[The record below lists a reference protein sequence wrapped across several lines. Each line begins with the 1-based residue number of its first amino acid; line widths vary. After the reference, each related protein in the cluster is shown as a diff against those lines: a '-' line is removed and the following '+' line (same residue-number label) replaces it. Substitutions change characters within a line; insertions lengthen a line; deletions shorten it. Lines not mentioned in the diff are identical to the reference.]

1 MKIIILAGGK
11 GTRLWP
17 MSRKTLP
24 KQFLKINNKT
34 LFRKTVDRCL
44 LIEKPENIFISTNK
58 DYSFLA
64 EKELKGT
71 EIKKENIIIEP
82 FSKNTGPAILFAI
95 KELKIREN
103 ELILVCPSDHF
114 ITPDDEFAKD
124 VKKAEQISSL
134 NNIVTFGIKPLSP
147 ETGYGYIETKKS
159 LLKTNK
165 NGVEYY
171 KVENFI
177 EKPNLEKAQKLLESG
192 NYYWNSGIFL
202 FPFKLMMEE
211 FEKHAKNLI
220 DDFEKIEPISIDKAV
235 IEKSN
240 KIVTIPVKFNWS
252 DVGSW
257 NSFYKTQKKDN
268 EGNVLIGNT
277 LARDTKNSLILG
289 NNRLVTCFGL
299 ENIAIVETEDVV
311 LVAPKNRSEEV
322 KLLVED
328 LEKRNKKE
336 VFEGIKT
343 IRPWGSYTIIE
354 EGNGYKIKKIIVDP
368 KKRLSLQAHNHRS
381 EHWVVIQGN
390 AKIILDNEEC
400 YLKKGESLFVP
411 KKAKH
416 RLENP
421 HHSFLEIIEV
431 QNGDY
436 LGEDDIIRYEDD
448 YGRIKKDPF

>member
-1 MKIIILAGGK
+1 
-11 GTRLWP
+11 
-17 MSRKTLP
+17 
-24 KQFLKINNKT
+24 
-34 LFRKTVDRCL
+34 
-44 LIEKPENIFISTNK
+44 
-58 DYSFLA
+58 
-64 EKELKGT
+64 
-71 EIKKENIIIEP
+71 
-82 FSKNTGPAILFAI
+82 
-95 KELKIREN
+95 
-103 ELILVCPSDHF
+103 
-114 ITPDDEFAKD
+114 
-124 VKKAEQISSL
+124 
-134 NNIVTFGIKPLSP
+134 
-147 ETGYGYIETKKS
+147 
-159 LLKTNK
+159 
-165 NGVEYY
+165 
-171 KVENFI
+171 
-177 EKPNLEKAQKLLESG
+177 
-192 NYYWNSGIFL
+192 
-202 FPFKLMMEE
+202 
-211 FEKHAKNLI
+211 
-220 DDFEKIEPISIDKAV
+220 
-235 IEKSN
+235 
-240 KIVTIPVKFNWS
+240 
-252 DVGSW
+252 
-257 NSFYKTQKKDN
+257 
-268 EGNVLIGNT
+268 
-277 LARDTKNSLILG
+277 
-289 NNRLVTCFGL
+289 
-299 ENIAIVETEDVV
+299 
-311 LVAPKNRSEEV
+311 VAPKNRSEEV